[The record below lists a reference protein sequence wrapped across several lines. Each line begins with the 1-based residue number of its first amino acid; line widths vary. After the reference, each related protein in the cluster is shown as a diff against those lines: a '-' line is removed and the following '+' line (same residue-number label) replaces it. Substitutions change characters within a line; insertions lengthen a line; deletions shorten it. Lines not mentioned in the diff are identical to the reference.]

1 MNVSFMVMGPLLPTY
16 VINDVDPN
24 ITIQDL
30 QPIILQRLKS
40 ESNLNITPQ
49 NSIQKIFLKGKE
61 LTNTETLKGIGY
73 SPENKLFVRLS
84 KQEIIVQTILN
95 RGLPANIEPLPEYT
109 ENSPST
115 RNTLLMRGPRE
126 YRDMNRYNDT
136 RELNSI
142 SHFTYGG
149 SHRRRHGRRSKKRV
163 TRSRKNKRQSR
174 RYAH

>member
-61 LTNTETLKGIGY
+61 RTNTETLIGIGY
-73 SPENKLFVRLS
+73 SPGDKLIVRLS
-84 KQEIIVQTILN
+84 NQEIIVQPILN
-95 RGLPANIEPLPEYT
+95 RGLPANIERLPEYI

-115 RNTLLMRGPRE
+115 RNTRWMRELRE
-126 YRDMNRYNDT
+126 YRDKNRYDDSKV
-136 RELNSI
+136 LNSI
-142 SHFTYGG
+142 STVGYAG
-149 SHRRRHGRRSKKRV
+149 SHRRHHGRRSKKRV